1 VAAVAVTV
9 DSGSARITS
18 RNGNDVTASYPDLAV
33 GITRDRTVVLDGEI
47 VALDAGGLPDTP
59 EQGGDRY
66 APRPSAA
73 ESLPA
78 CKSVSEHAGKPIVR
92 SWGLPVAQGILA
104 EDVDGALAAARTI
117 GDTVVAKVSALA
129 LAHKTELGLVEIGIA
144 DDHAMAIVA
153 ERLLRLAGAG
163 AGAGVVVAGPI
174 DGILVE
180 PMIAD
185 ALEMVVGVIHDPDV
199 GPVIMIG
206 AGGT

>member
-1 VAAVAVTV
+1 
-9 DSGSARITS
+9 
-18 RNGNDVTASYPDLAV
+18 
-33 GITRDRTVVLDGEI
+33 
-47 VALDAGGLPDTP
+47 
-59 EQGGDRY
+59 
-66 APRPSAA
+66 
-73 ESLPA
+73 
-78 CKSVSEHAGKPIVR
+78 VSEHAGKPIVR

-117 GDTVVAKVSALA
+117 GDPVVAKVSALA
-129 LAHKTELGLVEIGIA
+129 LAHKSELGLVEIGIA

-163 AGAGVVVAGPI
+163 GVVAGPI

>member
-1 VAAVAVTV
+1 
-9 DSGSARITS
+9 
-18 RNGNDVTASYPDLAV
+18 
-33 GITRDRTVVLDGEI
+33 
-47 VALDAGGLPDTP
+47 
-59 EQGGDRY
+59 
-66 APRPSAA
+66 
-73 ESLPA
+73 
-78 CKSVSEHAGKPIVR
+78 
-92 SWGLPVAQGILA
+92 
-104 EDVDGALAAARTI
+104 
-117 GDTVVAKVSALA
+117 VSALA

-153 ERLLRLAGAG
+153 ERLLRLAG